1 MDAEAFS
8 PGHITGFFEIVYS
21 QDLLSTGSRG
31 AGLCLALGARSRVK
45 VDHGQKQTVSIAING
60 ELAEATVTKAAL
72 KRLLGNDK
80 LHVEVATMLDLPQ
93 SQGFGMS
100 AAGALSASLA
110 LAKLLG
116 RDEHEAYEA
125 AHIAEIENKTG
136 LGDVS
141 AIMKSGITIRT
152 MPGLPPIGKVERI
165 DGAPDVVLAAIG
177 EKLLTKDVLT
187 DPIKREAINKSG
199 SEKVGQLLR
208 EPTLSRLMELS
219 AQFAVETGLA
229 RKNVLSAMN
238 AASKLGSASM
248 SMLGNSVFAVGDIE
262 GLTSVLSEFGKVW
275 VTKVDTRGARVLH
288 SHS

>member
-8 PGHITGFFEIVYS
+8 PGHITGFFEIMYS

-45 VDHGQKQTVSIAING
+45 INHVQKQTVSIAING
-60 ELAEATVTKAAL
+60 KRVEAVVTKAAL
-72 KRLLGNDK
+72 KHLLGKDK
-80 LHVEVATMLDLPQ
+80 LRVEVATMLDLPQ

-110 LAKLLG
+110 LAKMLG
-116 RDEHEAYEA
+116 KDEHEAFEA
-125 AHIAEIENKTG
+125 AHMAEVENKTG

-141 AIMKSGITIRT
+141 AILTSGITIRT

-165 DGAPDVVLAAIG
+165 DGSPEVVLAVIG
-177 EKLLTKDVLT
+177 GDLLTKDVLT
-187 DPIKREAINKSG
+187 DPAKREAINKSG

-229 RKNVLSAMN
+229 RKEVLNAMN

-262 GLTSVLSEFGKVW
+262 GLVSVLSGFGEIW
-275 VTKVDTRGARVLH
+275 VTKVDTRGARVLS

>member
-21 QDLLSTGSRG
+21 QDPLSTGSRG
-31 AGLCLALGARSRVK
+31 AGLCLTMGARSKVK
-45 VDHGQKQTVSIAING
+45 VEHAQKQTVRIAIDG
-60 ELAEATVTKAAL
+60 KRADASVTKTAL
-72 KRLLGNDK
+72 KYLIGKDK
-80 LHVEVATMLDLPQ
+80 LHVEVETMLDLPQ

-110 LAKLLG
+110 LARILG
-116 RDEHEAYEA
+116 KDEHEAFEA
-125 AHIAEIENKTG
+125 THVAEIENKTG

-165 DGAPDVVLAAIG
+165 DGAPDVVLAVIG
-177 EKLLTKDVLT
+177 GKLLTKDVLT
-187 DPIKREAINKSG
+187 DPAKMKAINKSG
-199 SEKVGQLLR
+199 SEKVGLLLR

-219 AQFAVETGLA
+219 AQFAMETGLA
-229 RKNVLSAMN
+229 RKEVLSAMN

-262 GLTSVLSEFGKVW
+262 GLSQVLSEFGKVW
-275 VTKVDTRGARVLH
+275 VTKVDTRGARVLYFH
-288 SHS
+288 S